1 MYYCFESQCTVGRHS
16 SSAGERGN
24 HGYVKGKKQPENIAH
39 FISNNEF
46 FFHINFKRLG
56 KRIVVLVENVAER
69 ERSFSQGVRSQTTF
83 CSCPKIAI
91 LGGESISWAMTCVF
105 LRLMVSP
112 KPWQALLKRF
122 MSFWRSSAEWA
133 VTLAPLGKRRSRRH
147 FIWTLSFLSDLVRR

>member
-56 KRIVVLVENVAER
+56 KRIVVLVENESLCFRHLYWYSSVSKDSCRALIAGSRTAPCVVGKNNSGIILILSVA
-69 ERSFSQGVRSQTTF
+69 G
-83 CSCPKIAI
+83 
-91 LGGESISWAMTCVF
+91 
-105 LRLMVSP
+105 
-112 KPWQALLKRF
+112 
-122 MSFWRSSAEWA
+122 
-133 VTLAPLGKRRSRRH
+133 
-147 FIWTLSFLSDLVRR
+147 LSF